1 MVAVI
6 NAPRGNLQHGGR
18 GVEDARLPAFPDAA
32 STCPVESAIDVI
44 GGRWKLLVLRSL
56 FLGGAQRFNSLLH
69 SVDGI
74 SAKELT
80 RNLRELENVGIVER
94 GAPQVGADS
103 PGDYRL
109 SELGGSLLP
118 VFKEI
123 GSFGERLKN
132 RRTTRYSTRPAKT
145 EGERRDG

>member
-1 MVAVI
+1 LAEPI
-6 NAPRGNLQHGGR
+6 NAPRGNLEGPDLQG
-18 GVEDARLPAFPDAA
+18 AREQPTPSFFEVA

-56 FLGGAQRFNSLLH
+56 FLGGAQRFNRLLH
-69 SVDGI
+69 AVEGI

-80 RNLRELENVGIVER
+80 RNLRELENSGLITH
-94 GAPQVGADS
+94 GATQTGGAEV
-103 PGDYRL
+103 YAL
-109 SELGGSLLP
+109 SALGQSLLP

-132 RRTTRYSTRPAKT
+132 GRLSQRSLGQP
-145 EGERRDG
+145 